1 MKEPSPPTT
10 TTSNWIEAIGRK
22 ALLNHI
28 FVVYSKDLM
37 TESLADIR
45 LRIID
50 NLDNLRSSAAQA
62 EAARVEVN
70 RSYTPGIYQNNYG
83 RDSQQNRGGQT
94 SVFPETPLPK
104 TFIQPAPPVSQKP
117 SHPVASASP
126 MIPKMLQTIPSP
138 TAASFLTQS
147 AKLSAKQ
154 TYLKTRRMSQSRVI
168 TAERRASLSLPMKTG
183 PSNTKT
189 NTPNITTRDTPC
201 PCE

>member
-1 MKEPSPPTT
+1 MNYTRPCRVPSSSRLPMEVRFLLKEPSPDDDEEFTPALEAVV
-10 TTSNWIEAIGRK
+10 TSNWIEAIGGK

-37 TESLADIR
+37 TEALAGSR

-94 SVFPETPLPK
+94 SVFP
-104 TFIQPAPPVSQKP
+104 
-117 SHPVASASP
+117 
-126 MIPKMLQTIPSP
+126 
-138 TAASFLTQS
+138 
-147 AKLSAKQ
+147 
-154 TYLKTRRMSQSRVI
+154 
-168 TAERRASLSLPMKTG
+168 
-183 PSNTKT
+183 
-189 NTPNITTRDTPC
+189 
-201 PCE
+201 